1 MRYEILANFMLKY
14 KIVLRKDWKEKKMN
28 QEKISQRTNINCDVR
43 KNGKHLEN
51 MKYKAFN
58 TNIYYIFL
66 AFLYR

>member
-1 MRYEILANFMLKY
+1 MDMYQK
-14 KIVLRKDWKEKKMN
+14 RKARQKQKNNENKEEMQKQM
-28 QEKISQRTNINCDVR
+28 NINCDVR

>member
-1 MRYEILANFMLKY
+1 
-14 KIVLRKDWKEKKMN
+14 MN